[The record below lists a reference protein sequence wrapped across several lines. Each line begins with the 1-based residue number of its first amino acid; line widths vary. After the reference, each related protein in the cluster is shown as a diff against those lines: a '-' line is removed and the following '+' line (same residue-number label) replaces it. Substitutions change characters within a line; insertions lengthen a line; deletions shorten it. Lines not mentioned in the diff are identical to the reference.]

1 MVVWDDDIRGIL
13 MNSHLLYPPTCFTSD
28 LGEPLRH
35 NPIQKEYSHL
45 IDINFPVL
53 ENYEFKIEIM

>member
-1 MVVWDDDIRGIL
+1 MQGVWVQSLVRELDL
-13 MNSHLLYPPTCFTSD
+13 TCFTSD

-53 ENYEFKIEIM
+53 ENCEFKIEIM